1 MDTMTV
7 NKLVA
12 ALLVGLLLAKGVDL
26 LSEGP
31 FHAEAPETPAYAVAL
46 PESAES
52 VGAAPVETAEQGPT
66 FAALLAE
73 ASPDRGQ
80 RAFGKC
86 MACHSVNPADGNK
99 IGPNLADVVG
109 AAVAHVGDFK
119 YSGALAGHGGVWSY
133 ELLDAWL
140 ADPRGTIPGNKMAF
154 AGIARPQERADLIA
168 FLSSATD
175 SPPPLPEN

>member
-12 ALLVGLLLAKGVDL
+12 ALLVGLLVAKGVAM

-31 FHAEAPETPAYAVAL
+31 FHVEAPETPAYAVAL
-46 PESAES
+46 PESE
-52 VGAAPVETAEQGPT
+52 GGGDDAAPEPADEGPT
-66 FAALLAE
+66 FAALLAD
-73 ASPDRGQ
+73 ASADRGQ
-80 RAFGKC
+80 RSFGKC

-109 AAVAHVGDFK
+109 AAVAHRGDFN
-119 YSGALAGHGGVWSY
+119 YSGALAGHGGTWSY

-140 ADPRGTIPGNKMAF
+140 ADPRAAIPGNKMAF
-154 AGIARPQERADLIA
+154 AGISREQERADLIA
-168 FLSSATD
+168 FLRANTD
-175 SPPPLPEN
+175 NPPPLPEN